1 MFDFIFG
8 TGSCAQAFDSIV
20 MSLGHNASNKI
31 MIHNDIVKIRYLVID
46 TDVIFLI

>member
-1 MFDFIFG
+1 VFDFTFG
-8 TGSCAQAFDSIV
+8 TGSCTQAFDSIV

-31 MIHNDIVKIRYLVID
+31 MINDDIVKIRYLVID